1 MEFTLRPWQSTDLEN
16 LMKYA
21 NNERIA
27 RYMTNQFP
35 HPFEENHAIA
45 FIERANSTLSIILAI
60 DINGRA
66 VGGIGLHPLN
76 DIYAKNAE
84 LGYWL
89 AEPFWGQGIMSKAI
103 EEMVT
108 IGFERLL
115 INRIFARPFG
125 SNKASQKALE
135 NVGFKLEARIEGS
148 IFKNGQTE
156 DELIFAR
163 RKKLE

>member
-1 MEFTLRPWQSTDLEN
+1 MEFKLRPWQSTDVEN

-27 RYMTNQFP
+27 RFMTNQFP
-35 HPFEENHAIA
+35 HPFEEIHAIA
-45 FIERANSTLSIILAI
+45 FIERANSHTSIMLAI

-66 VGGIGLHPLN
+66 VGGIGLHPMS
-76 DIYAKNAE
+76 DVYALNAE

-108 IGFERLL
+108 IGFERLP

-135 NVGFKLEARIEGS
+135 NAGFKLEARIEGS

-156 DELIFAR
+156 DELIFGMR
-163 RKKLE
+163 NK

>member
-1 MEFTLRPWQSTDLEN
+1 MEFTLRPWQSTDVEN

-27 RYMTNQFP
+27 RFMTNQFP

-45 FIERANSTLSIILAI
+45 FIERANSNPSIILAI

-66 VGGIGLHPLN
+66 VGGIGLHPLS
-76 DIYAKNAE
+76 DIYSHNAE

-108 IGFERLL
+108 IGFERLP
-115 INRIFARPFG
+115 IHRIFARPFG
-125 SNKASQKALE
+125 SNKPSQKALE
-135 NVGFKLEARIEGS
+135 NAGFKLEARIEGS
-148 IFKNGQTE
+148 IFKNGLTE

-163 RKKLE
+163 RNK